1 MLPQGNVRGG
11 TVLTV
16 VEEDNPIIVSVCV
29 STCNRRTRNIHGIGV
44 HGGTDQELVILEV
57 GDNLLG
63 EALSTLLE
71 LLDLILAGAVGSHG
85 LLDLLHVGCNVL
97 SVLSATIRCW
107 GLRRTLEVTEV
118 CLLVKVG
125 LLELEGV
132 DNVDLGLLLVVGL
145 LITTLGGSVGASVEG
160 LTTNGDLGAV
170 GLEGNAVDLLEVVRV
185 GDELVTGDDVLCK
198 SNQPDVRAQTQSAPP
213 SVAQCRGECRDS
225 RCRSACWRYLWGERN
240 ECKGVG

>member
-16 VEEDNPIIVSVCV
+16 VEEDDPITVSVCF
-29 STCNRRTRNIHGIGV
+29 STCNRTTRDVHGIGV
-44 HGGTDQELVILEV
+44 HGRTDQELVVLEV
-57 GDNLLG
+57 GDDLLG

-71 LLDLILAGAVGSHG
+71 LLDLILAGAVGSHS
-85 LLDLLHVGCNVL
+85 LLDLLHVGCDVW
-97 SVLSATIRCW
+97 SATCPTICCW
-107 GLRRTLEVTEV
+107 GLRRTLEVAEV
-118 CLLVKVG
+118 CLLVEVG

-170 GLEGNAVDLLEVVRV
+170 GLEDNAVNLLEVVRV
-185 GDELVTGDDVLCK
+185 GDELVTRDDVLYK
-198 SNQPDVRAQTQSAPP
+198 SDQPDVRAQTTQSAPP
-213 SVAQCRGECRDS
+213 SVARSQGRGVS
-225 RCRSACWRYLWGERN
+225 RLTL
-240 ECKGVG
+240 